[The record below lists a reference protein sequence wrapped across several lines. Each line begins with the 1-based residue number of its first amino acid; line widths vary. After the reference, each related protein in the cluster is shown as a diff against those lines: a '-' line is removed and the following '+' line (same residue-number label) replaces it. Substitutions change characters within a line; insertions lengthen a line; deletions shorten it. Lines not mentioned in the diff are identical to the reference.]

1 MLNGKKLTPEGES
14 MKSVFIQKSSCFFIV
29 ISLCSSIFASELSI
43 SDVKQQLADIDAR
56 IEKTM
61 GTSHIF
67 DPQRQ
72 KENIAQRDILFQ
84 NVRAHIATKLKT
96 MEFDVIL
103 PFFRSD
109 IAVVRDIACNEI
121 KKSLLVGDI
130 DLSRAQR
137 KCFDFLLNN
146 SDEDH
151 GLLLLEI
158 CSKAN
163 SYEAILKEKLKD
175 IFIKKN
181 LLPFLLEFEPA
192 LYQVSEIRSLFNIED
207 EKTLSK
213 NFQMFASAKKQLDFA
228 SFFDIVG
235 LILLAR
241 NGDVV
246 AYQKYVGLAASMK
259 GPVSYK
265 ILAGYAIISSR
276 ESFEYLFKKQSD
288 FNKNS
293 YSGHPV
299 SLSVTGVLYKTLV
312 DFPRI
317 ETNWIRFPFT
327 KEVAQKYTDWV
338 IENKNSYK
346 IKKLSPYELY
356 LLLGVRI
363 SQ

>member
-1 MLNGKKLTPEGES
+1 
-14 MKSVFIQKSSCFFIV
+14 MKSMLIQKSSCFLVAIT
-29 ISLCSSIFASELSI
+29 LCSSIFASELSI

-61 GTSHIF
+61 GRSHVF

-72 KENIAQRDILFQ
+72 KENIIQKDILFQ
-84 NVRAHIATKLKT
+84 NIRAHIAAKLKA

-109 IAVVRDIACNEI
+109 IAVVKNIVCDEI
-121 KKSLLVGDI
+121 KKNLLTGDI
-130 DLSRAQR
+130 KLSPAQR

-151 GLLLLEI
+151 GLLLLEV

-163 SYEAILKEKLKD
+163 SYEAILKERLRD
-175 IFIKKN
+175 VFIRKK

-192 LYQVSEIRSLFNIED
+192 LYRVPEIRSLFDIED
-207 EKTLSK
+207 EKALSR
-213 NFQMFASAKKQLDFA
+213 NFRMFASAKKTLDFT
-228 SFFDIVG
+228 SFFDIAG

-241 NGDVV
+241 NGDVA
-246 AYQKYVGLAASMK
+246 AYQKYAGLTASMK
-259 GPVSYK
+259 ETVSYK
-265 ILAGYAIISSR
+265 ILAGYAIISSH

-288 FNKNS
+288 FKKSS

-299 SLSVTGVLYKTLV
+299 SLSVAGVLYKVLV

-327 KEVAQKYTDWV
+327 KDAARKYMDWV

-363 SQ
+363 SS